1 MPMRSDY
8 LGLRLENPLLVAA
21 SPLSR
26 DLDNALRLQEAGASA
41 VVMYSLFE
49 EDIRREAH
57 LISHL
62 LEHQGLG
69 HGEADSFL
77 PSHHQAQLDTEV
89 EQYLEQLAALKRGLD
104 IPVIASLNGTRPGT
118 WLEMAVELQ
127 RAGADAIELNA
138 FHIASVDEEAITVE
152 DGYVAL
158 LRELKERVDI
168 PISLKLPPF
177 FSSLGH
183 LVKRLEAEGAA
194 GVTLFSRLYHPE
206 IDLDSLKSVPRLHPS
221 GPQEALL
228 AGRWMA
234 MLHGR
239 VGLSLAAVGGVRDA
253 ETVIKLLLSGADAVQ
268 CASLLLEGGP
278 RKLAELLTDMQQWL
292 AESPFETLDQL
303 RGSLSHIHDG
313 DDAALYERA
322 DYVQMLERLNR
333 LPGG

>member
-1 MPMRSDY
+1 MRTDY

-26 DLDNALRLQEAGASA
+26 DLDNALRLQEAGAGA

-49 EDIRREAH
+49 EEIRREAH
-57 LISHL
+57 LLGHL
-62 LEHQGLG
+62 LDHQHLG

-77 PSHHQAQLDTEV
+77 PSHHHAQLDAEV
-89 EQYLEQLAALKRGLD
+89 EQYLEQLARLKRGLD
-104 IPVIASLNGTRPGT
+104 IPVIASLNGTRPGP
-118 WLEMAVELQ
+118 WLEMARELE

-138 FHIASVDEEAITVE
+138 FHIAAVDEDAQAVE
-152 DGYVAL
+152 DDYVAL
-158 LRELKERVDI
+158 LEALKERVDI

-183 LVKRLEAEGAA
+183 LVKRLDGAGAA

-221 GPQEALL
+221 GAQEALL

-234 MLHGR
+234 MLYGR

-253 ETVIKLLLSGADAVQ
+253 ETVLKLLLSGADVVQ

-278 RKLAELLTDMQQWL
+278 GKLTEMLEGMHQWL
-292 AESPFETLDQL
+292 NESPFDELEQL

-313 DDAALYERA
+313 DNAALYERA